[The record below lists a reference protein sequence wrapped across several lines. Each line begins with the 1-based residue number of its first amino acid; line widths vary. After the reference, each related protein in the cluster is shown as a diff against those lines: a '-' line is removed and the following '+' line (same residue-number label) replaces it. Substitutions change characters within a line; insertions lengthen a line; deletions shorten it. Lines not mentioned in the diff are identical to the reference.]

1 MSAPSVRH
9 PGEFRWE
16 TRLLAVVTLALTV
29 FGVANCLAA
38 GAYLEASYH
47 EATQQAGAAVAGG
60 IIFMATAYTDYHFW
74 RRVAKP
80 LLIATLIGLVLI
92 AIPAVLYGK
101 GAAPGPIESL
111 FPLHGG
117 SRRWI
122 KLGVQIQVSE
132 IARFTL
138 AAYLAARLAEM
149 GTKVRSLREGLL
161 PLLGVVA
168 VTVLLVGLEPSLSMA
183 ILIAVIGAAI
193 VFTAGARISHLLFP
207 VVIGV
212 VLVGAVLVLEPVR
225 ARRHLNYT
233 DPCNTV
239 PPKMQACNSL
249 TGFGSGGITGTGFG
263 RGNGKLG
270 HTPEIDSDF
279 LLSGV
284 GEEWGFIG
292 VAFVCA
298 CFAIFCWMGFRIA
311 KTARDPFGIYLAS
324 GITLGIGVSAFMH
337 AAVVT
342 ALMPVT
348 GLTLPFMSAGRV
360 SLILCLFSAGVLVS
374 IGRQRGR
381 PARAR

>member
-1 MSAPSVRH
+1 VNAPSVRH

-47 EATQQAGAAVAGG
+47 EATQLAGAAIVGGVIFLVA
-60 IIFMATAYTDYHFW
+60 AYTDYHVW
-74 RRVAKP
+74 RRFAKP

-92 AIPAVLYGK
+92 AIPAVIWGNSR
-101 GAAPGPIESL
+101 APGAIESI

-117 SRRWI
+117 GRRWI
-122 KLGVQIQVSE
+122 RLGFQIQVSE

-149 GTKVRSLREGLL
+149 GTKIRSLREGLL
-161 PLLGVVA
+161 PLLGIVG
-168 VTVLLVGLEPSLSMA
+168 VTVVLVALEPSLSVA
-183 ILIAVIGAAI
+183 VLIAVVGAAI
-193 VFTAGARISHLLFP
+193 VFTAGARISHLLLP
-207 VVIGV
+207 VVLGV

-225 ARRHLNYT
+225 AKRFMNYT

-270 HTPEIDSDF
+270 HMPLIDSDF

-292 VAFVCA
+292 VVFVCA

-311 KTARDPFGIYLAS
+311 KTARDPFGTYLAS
-324 GITLGIGVSAFMH
+324 GLTLGIGVSAFMH

-342 ALMPVT
+342 AMMPVT

-360 SLILCLFSAGVLVS
+360 SVILCLFSAGVLVS